1 MSETEITKSEYLSHN
16 FNDLHLATEDI
27 SNKKFD
33 SCTFKD
39 CDFNEVTFNDSKF
52 VDCTFLKCNL
62 SLAKLE
68 NSKFLDVIFDECKLT
83 GIDWTSVSWPQIA
96 LCSPVKFYKCI
107 ISDSTFFGL
116 SLEELVIE
124 QCKAHDVD
132 FRDGNFTDS
141 NFSYTD
147 FSNSLFNKTNLTSV
161 NFTEA
166 INYNIDIYFNDI
178 KRAQFSRHEA
188 VRLLNGLDIELVD

>member
-1 MSETEITKSEYLSHN
+1 MDELNNHEYLSQTLTGLCLTSQN
-16 FNDLHLATEDI
+16 IT
-27 SNKKFD
+27 SKKFD

-39 CDFNEVTFNDSKF
+39 CDFSEATFNDTKF
-52 VDCTFLKCNL
+52 IDCTFIKCNL
-62 SLAKLE
+62 SIAKI
-68 NSKFLDVIFDECKLT
+68 NNCKFSDVIFEECKLI
-83 GIDWTSVSWPQIA
+83 GIDWTSIAWPQIA

-107 ISDSTFFGL
+107 INDGIFFGL

-132 FRDGNFTDS
+132 FREGNFTDS
-141 NFSYTD
+141 NFTYTD
-147 FSNSLFNKTNLTSV
+147 FTNSLFNKTNLTGV

-166 INYNIDIYFNDI
+166 FNYNIDIYFNDI

-188 VRLLNGLDIELVD
+188 VRLLDSLNIELVD

>member
-1 MSETEITKSEYLSHN
+1 MDELDKTEYLSKS
-16 FNDLHLATEDI
+16 FNGLCLTSENI
-27 SNKKFD
+27 SSKKFD

-39 CDFNEVTFNDSKF
+39 CDFSEANLNDSKF
-52 VDCTFLKCNL
+52 IDCTFIKCNL
-62 SLAKLE
+62 SIAKID
-68 NSKFLDVIFDECKLT
+68 NCKFSDVVFEECKLI
-83 GIDWTSVSWPQIA
+83 GIDWISVAWPQIA

-107 ISDSTFFGL
+107 INDCIFFGL

-132 FRDGNFTDS
+132 FREGNFTDS
-141 NFSYTD
+141 NFTYTD
-147 FSNSLFNKTNLTSV
+147 FSNSMFNKTNLTGV

-166 INYNIDIYFNDI
+166 FNYNIDIHFNEI

-188 VRLLNGLDIELVD
+188 IRLLDSLDIELVD